1 MLVEND
7 IINAFEGKLQSLFKV
22 FDFDD
27 YLLLP
32 DRRNISVDDLT
43 SESFRDN
50 PMCVCVFVEG
60 VKSESVENRT
70 S

>member
-32 DRRNISVDDLT
+32 ERRNISADDLT

-50 PMCVCVFVEG
+50 PMWVCVCLLKV
-60 VKSESVENRT
+60 
-70 S
+70 